1 MLKNDRILS
10 KNPSD
15 LPQARYFQGVGL
27 VSLHTQLGNAKNDIH
42 FLFHSDPYGC
52 ISHSR
57 PDQNAFTLEAFG
69 EALAIAS
76 GYYPWWNSEHCQKW
90 SYTTRSAN
98 TVTIDRGKGQ
108 AFQDATAPG
117 RIVKFE
123 SNDLYDYTLG
133 DASKAYKGALTK
145 FNRHVVHIKPGIVV
159 LFDELEAP
167 KAVNFEWWLHA
178 LSEIKFDKDN
188 NLMNISQGDARLKVK
203 FLQSAKLNFSQI
215 KGFPDAPPEHGEPD
229 HFHAI
234 ATTSIKS
241 TKANYITLLVPY
253 KKDNEPEVKVD
264 DIIEKPDEVSL
275 KLSFNSKKFFI
286 GFLPNVQIKQ
296 ME

>member
-1 MLKNDRILS
+1 MRMRHLFILNEYVMKS
-10 KNPSD
+10 IP
-15 LPQARYFQGVGL
+15 
-27 VSLHTQLGNAKNDIH
+27 
-42 FLFHSDPYGC
+42 

-98 TVTIDRGKGQ
+98 SITIDGDKGQ
-108 AFQDATAPG
+108 AFQDAEANG
-117 RIVKFE
+117 NIVKFE

-133 DASKAYKGALTK
+133 DATKSYKGILTK
-145 FNRHVVHIKPGIVV
+145 FNRHVVHIKPGVFI

-167 KAVNFEWWLHA
+167 KPVNFEWWLHA
-178 LSEIKFDKDN
+178 LSEIKFDNENKV
-188 NLMNISQGDARLKVK
+188 MNISQGDARLKVL
-203 FLQSAKLNFSQI
+203 FLKAGKLNFSQI

-234 ATTSIKS
+234 ATTS
-241 TKANYITLLVPY
+241 TKTSFITLLVPF
-253 KKDNEPEVKVD
+253 KKDNEPLVTID
-264 DIIEKPDEVSL
+264 NLIEKPNEVSL
-275 KLSFNSKKFFI
+275 VLNFQGKKYFI
-286 GFLPNVQIKQ
+286 GFLPKIEINLMK
-296 ME
+296 